1 MQIRNT
7 RIFLFLISLIGIT
20 TSLFSQNQAPEWRK
34 RLENY
39 KIQPVLA
46 VQIWSSYTFGEK
58 LYNAETGAYEAVD
71 NRFNAQI
78 RRTRLGFKAQPSEN
92 FSFQVVAALDLVGRD
107 ALTGHN
113 GGTNN
118 GALPQFGL
126 WNAWFQWRVKKGS
139 DALHLTGGYM
149 PPPFSRESITSAMRV
164 SSMEKAWSQR
174 YVREQLTGA
183 NPGRAMGI
191 NLGGMVG
198 KAEQGLAFSYDAG
211 IFNPVFE
218 SYGGNSSGKKYAPL
232 LATRLSL
239 HLGDPEFKRYT
250 LSRKINY
257 FGERKGLTLSLQ
269 GAAQG
274 ETSVF
279 TANYAAG
286 ADLLFNW
293 GPLNLDAE
301 WSLLQRNGQIQQEE
315 GIPARK
321 FEAQAQT
328 GHVRLS
334 YNIKAGKGYVLE
346 PALMLMQF
354 NGATDAAGQAD
365 AQKVRMASG
374 REQAFDAGVNW
385 YIDPDFKISLHY
397 TRHTGTAGDAGAGAT
412 VNDYFY
418 QKETGAIER
427 GDWLGLGLVVLF

>member
-1 MQIRNT
+1 MKAPYTI
-7 RIFLFLISLIGIT
+7 IVWFLTVLSLPSG
-20 TSLFSQNQAPEWRK
+20 LFSQTKTPDWRK

-46 VQIWSSYTFGEK
+46 VQLWSSYNLGEK
-58 LYNAETGAYEAVD
+58 LYNPATQTYEAVD
-71 NRFNAQI
+71 DRFNVQI

-92 FSFQVVAALDLVGRD
+92 FSFQLIAALDLVGRD
-107 ALTGHN
+107 ALTAQH

-118 GALPQFGL
+118 GSLPQFGV
-126 WNAWFQWRVKKGS
+126 WNAWFQWRIKKGS

-174 YVREQLTGA
+174 YVREQLTGT
-183 NPGRAMGI
+183 NPGRAMGL
-191 NLGGMVG
+191 NLGGMLRER
-198 KAEQGLAFSYDAG
+198 EQPLAFSYDVG

-232 LATRLSL
+232 LVSRLSM

-250 LSRKINY
+250 HNRKINY
-257 FGERKGLTLSLQ
+257 FGDRKGLTLSVQ

-274 ETSVF
+274 QTSLF
-279 TANYAAG
+279 KNNYAAG

-293 GPLNLDAE
+293 GALNLDAE
-301 WSLLQRNGQIQQEE
+301 WSLLRRDGETLQE
-315 GIPARK
+315 GMPAHN
-321 FEAQAQT
+321 FTATAQT
-328 GHVRLS
+328 GHLRLS
-334 YNIKAGKGYVLE
+334 YNFALGSHYVLE
-346 PALMLMQF
+346 PALMFMQF
-354 NGATDAAGQAD
+354 NGEMDTAGQAD

-374 REQAFDAGVNW
+374 REQALDAGLNW
-385 YIDPDFKISLHY
+385 HLDPDFKISLHY
-397 TRHTGTAGDAGAGAT
+397 THHSGKAGAAGAGAT

>member
-1 MQIRNT
+1 MQARNT
-7 RIFLFLISLIGIT
+7 RIFLFLISFSLAAA
-20 TSLFSQNQAPEWRK
+20 SLFAQNQTPEWRK

-46 VQIWSSYTFGEK
+46 VQLWSSYTIGEK
-58 LYNAETGAYEAVD
+58 LYNTETGVYEAVD
-71 NRFNAQI
+71 DRFNVQI
-78 RRTRLGFKAQPSEN
+78 RRTRLGFKAKPSEN
-92 FSFQVVAALDLVGRD
+92 FSFQIVAALDLVGRD

-118 GALPQFGL
+118 GAFPQFGL
-126 WNAWFQWRVKKGS
+126 WNASFQWRIKKGS

-149 PPPFSRESITSAMRV
+149 PPQFDRESITSAMRV

-174 YVREQLTGA
+174 YVREQLTGT

-191 NLGGMVG
+191 NLGGMFN
-198 KAEQGLAFSYDAG
+198 KADQAFALSYDAG

-218 SYGGNSSGKKYAPL
+218 SFSGNSSGNKYAPL
-232 LATRLSL
+232 LTTRLSM
-239 HLGDPEFKRYT
+239 HFGDPEFKHYT
-250 LSRKINY
+250 LNRKINY
-257 FGERKGLTLSLQ
+257 FGARKGLTLSVQ

-274 ETSVF
+274 ETNLF
-279 TANYAAG
+279 KANYATG

-301 WSLLQRNGQIQQEE
+301 WSWLQRDGQIQ
-315 GIPARK
+315 AADLLRK
-321 FEAQAQT
+321 FKARAQT
-328 GHVRLS
+328 GHIRLS
-334 YNIKAGKGYVLE
+334 YNIPVYKHFVIE
-346 PALMLMQF
+346 PVLMLMQF
-354 NGATDAAGQAD
+354 NGATDATGQAD

-374 REQAFDAGVNW
+374 REQAFDAGINW
-385 YIDPDFKISLHY
+385 YIDPDFNISLHY
-397 TRHTGTAGDAGAGAT
+397 THHAGTAGAAGAGAT